1 MQHLRGGLA
10 PPWIFPLSV
19 TLFDFHTHCFQLVCG
34 TTLAWLA
41 LALSS
46 FSALSPFLPWFPTMP
61 CSPFIPWIPRGPL
74 FPAAPYN
81 NLYGEVLPN
90 RVHLSIQDRLF
101 HVLFF
106 LSTFGIEKLSSWHH
120 WKKKALKLVK
130 FPSFESDL
138 LKSDEDIS
146 PQSRAKFYRSR
157 PFVWLVP
164 DTKSIEI
171 EFTYIQ
177 SC

>member
-1 MQHLRGGLA
+1 MS
-10 PPWIFPLSV
+10 SV
-19 TLFDFHTHCFQLVCG
+19 IVLVG
-34 TTLAWLA
+34 V
-41 LALSS
+41 
-46 FSALSPFLPWFPTMP
+46 
-61 CSPFIPWIPRGPL
+61 
-74 FPAAPYN
+74 PYN
-81 NLYGEVLPN
+81 NLYEEVPQQGTSFN
-90 RVHLSIQDRLF
+90 SGQTIPRSFLF
-101 HVLFF
+101 VNFWYREVKQLAP
-106 LSTFGIEKLSSWHH
+106 L
-120 WKKKALKLVK
+120 KKKALKLVK